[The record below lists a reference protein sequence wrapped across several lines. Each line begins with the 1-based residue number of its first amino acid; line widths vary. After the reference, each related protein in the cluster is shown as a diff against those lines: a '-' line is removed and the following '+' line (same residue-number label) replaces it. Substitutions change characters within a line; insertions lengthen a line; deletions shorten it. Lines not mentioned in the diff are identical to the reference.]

1 MPDVDASEG
10 SGAFGLAVVGWR
22 CLGCIPDVD
31 GVDDE
36 CGELDEDEP
45 PELVSGGATGA
56 GSGAGGATGGVRT
69 LASAGGFAVVGPN
82 GCNLGMD
89 VQLY

>member
-1 MPDVDASEG
+1 VVIGGVVPDVDASEG

-36 CGELDEDEP
+36 CGELDEDSNHQNWCLEVLQ
-45 PELVSGGATGA
+45 ELVAVLVVPLEVSG
-56 GSGAGGATGGVRT
+56 
-69 LASAGGFAVVGPN
+69 L
-82 GCNLGMD
+82 
-89 VQLY
+89 

>member
-36 CGELDEDEP
+36 CGELDEDSNHQNWCLEVLQ
-45 PELVSGGATGA
+45 ELVAVLVVPLEVSG
-56 GSGAGGATGGVRT
+56 
-69 LASAGGFAVVGPN
+69 L
-82 GCNLGMD
+82 
-89 VQLY
+89 

>member
-1 MPDVDASEG
+1 VPDVDASEG

-36 CGELDEDEP
+36 CGELDEDSNHQNWCLEVLQ
-45 PELVSGGATGA
+45 ELVAVLVVPLEVSEHYPVQE
-56 GSGAGGATGGVRT
+56 GVPR
-69 LASAGGFAVVGPN
+69 
-82 GCNLGMD
+82 
-89 VQLY
+89 